1 MTLESMRPNNVANDR
16 IAELKN
22 RSGENPLSAFKFVAT
37 LGQITAI
44 LMRTPQHRHAF
55 LSDLEWL
62 AMPAIANNQFM
73 MTDHRDGKTG
83 VTVPLAFV
91 LWACVS
97 EEVDT
102 RLSSHPEQRVRLKP
116 EEWASGTIPWLVEAA
131 GEPHAIGLL
140 MRELIDR
147 RFPDKDIKTIGR
159 SADGKPCVR
168 LLRKEASAPPATQ
181 GGSSDKR
188 ATAS

>member
-1 MTLESMRPNNVANDR
+1 MTFESMKPNNVANDP
-16 IAELKN
+16 IADIKK
-22 RSGENPLSAFKFVAT
+22 RSGENSISALKFVAT
-37 LGQITAI
+37 VGQITVI
-44 LMRTPQHRHAF
+44 LMRTPQHRHTF

-62 AMPAIANNQFM
+62 VMPAIATNQV
-73 MTDHRDGKTG
+73 MTADGRDSKTG
-83 VTVPLAFV
+83 ITVPLAIV

-102 RLSSHPEQRVRLKP
+102 RLSSYPEQRVRLKP

-131 GEPHAIGLL
+131 GEPHAIGRLL
-140 MRELIDR
+140 RDLIEG

-168 LLRKEASAPPATQ
+168 LLRKEAPGLAAMQ
-181 GGSSDKR
+181 ADAAKR

>member
-1 MTLESMRPNNVANDR
+1 MTIESTRPNNVANDR
-16 IAELKN
+16 LAELKN
-22 RSGENPLSAFKFVAT
+22 RSGENPLSALKRAAT
-37 LGQITAI
+37 LGHITVI

-62 AMPAIANNQFM
+62 VMPAIANNQLM

-83 VTVPLAFV
+83 VTVPLAVV

-168 LLRKEASAPPATQ
+168 LLRKEAPGSAAKQ
-181 GGSSDKR
+181 AEAAER
-188 ATAS
+188 ARAS

>member
-1 MTLESMRPNNVANDR
+1 MTFESMKPNNVANDP
-16 IAELKN
+16 IADIKN

-37 LGQITAI
+37 LGQIPVV
-44 LMRTPQHRHAF
+44 LMRTPQHRHTF

-62 AMPAIANNQFM
+62 VMPAIATNQFM
-73 MTDHRDGKTG
+73 TADHRDSKTG
-83 VTVPLAFV
+83 ITVPLAIV

-102 RLSSHPEQRVRLKP
+102 RLSSYPEQRVRLKP

-131 GEPHAIGLL
+131 GEPHAIGRL
-140 MRELIDR
+140 MRDLLER

-168 LLRKEASAPPATQ
+168 LLRKEAPGSAAKQAEATE
-181 GGSSDKR
+181 R
-188 ATAS
+188 ARAS